1 MQNLVQLYARQ
12 PLIDRLVL
20 LQTWTGGSVVRL
32 LEKSDDSLTKYTFMQ
47 QIDPDELNDDDEM
60 KFSNDEGIILLT
72 DVMTM

>member
-1 MQNLVQLYARQ
+1 
-12 PLIDRLVL
+12 
-20 LQTWTGGSVVRL
+20 
-32 LEKSDDSLTKYTFMQ
+32 MQ